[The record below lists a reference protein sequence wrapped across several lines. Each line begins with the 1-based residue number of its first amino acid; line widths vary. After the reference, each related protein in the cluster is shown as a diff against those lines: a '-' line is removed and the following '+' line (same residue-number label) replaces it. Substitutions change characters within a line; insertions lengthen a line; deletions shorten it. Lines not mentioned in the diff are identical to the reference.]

1 MKKADALELLQTVEF
16 VVDNRGHKKAV
27 LLDYAM
33 WEELLALLEDWAD
46 AEEIRRLREAGEE
59 AIPWEEAKAL
69 LRDEGVDV

>member
-1 MKKADALELLQTVEF
+1 MKKADAIELLQTVEF

-27 LLDYAM
+27 LLDYAT

-69 LRDEGVDV
+69 LRDEVDV